1 MSVLISDETLSA
13 CQMEATEFK
22 QEIALLLFQAGR
34 LTIGHASQLAEMS
47 PNAFRELLKQRHIP
61 LYVYDVE
68 DFELDL
74 KNLRELGRLW

>member
-1 MSVLISDETLSA
+1 MSVLISDETLRA
-13 CQMEATEFK
+13 CQMEAAEFK

-34 LTIGHASQLAEMS
+34 LTMGHASHLAQMP

-74 KNLRELGRLW
+74 KNLRELGRL

>member
-1 MSVLISDETLSA
+1 MSILISDATLQA
-13 CQMEATEFK
+13 CQMSAEEFK

-34 LTIGHASQLAEMS
+34 LTLGHASRLAEMEPYS
-47 PNAFRELLKQRHIP
+47 FRQLLKQRKIP

-74 KNLRELGRLW
+74 KNLRELGRL